1 MVIELG
7 LRRDDVARRLEEE
20 PFRILVLGNFSGH
33 AAGIAA
39 QKPLAERRIAAVDF
53 ERLDGLWALFSPG
66 LQLELGGTSITF
78 APRDLDDFHPDH
90 LYQVLPVFEKLRATR
105 KALLDPKTAQQTLDE
120 LMASGAMEAAAAG
133 AAQDGSAEEIAGE
146 TSSEDAGDMFER
158 LLGKSSPSRDKPKS
172 SSPTQPRLE
181 GFIRQLVAPH
191 IVDDP
196 DPRVETAVD
205 SIDLATSD
213 LMRSLLHDPD
223 FQALEAAWRSLHEM
237 VARIELDET
246 LQLFACNVRRDEL
259 LMGLP
264 EPGANLADSALFELL
279 VKRREA
285 VDDAPW
291 TVIVG
296 DDSFGHSGE
305 DIALL
310 TALGAA
316 AAANGGIFLGA
327 ASLAML
333 GCERIEDLPD
343 TRNWSRPPDDS
354 LWNALRESDVADR
367 IGLALPRVLARLP
380 YGSQTEPVDR
390 FEFEEMPHHDHA
402 AYLWANPAFSCAT
415 LLAEGFTREGWRMAP
430 GGHVE
435 LGALPAHTFEAAGET
450 RLKPCTEVLIPEA
463 TMVAI
468 LERGLMPLV
477 SYRDR
482 NTAVVGRF
490 QSIASPAA
498 PLNGPWTR

>member
-1 MVIELG
+1 MEFEFSLG
-7 LRRDDVARRLEEE
+7 RDAVGRRLEEQ

-33 AAGIAA
+33 AAGAAA

-53 ERLDGLWALFSPG
+53 ERLDGLWDLFSPG
-66 LQLELGGTSITF
+66 LQLELGGTSISF
-78 APRDLDDFHPDH
+78 SPRDLDDFHPDH

-120 LMASGAMEAAAAG
+120 LMTSGTVQTKVAG
-133 AAQDGSAEEIAGE
+133 AAQDGNAEQIVGQ
-146 TSSEDAGDMFER
+146 TSGEDAGDMFER
-158 LLGKSSPSRDKPKS
+158 LLGKSSSSRDKPTA
-172 SSPTQPRLE
+172 PPPNEPRFE

-191 IVDDP
+191 IVDDA

-205 SIDLATSD
+205 SIDLATSE
-213 LMRSLLHDPD
+213 LMRGLLHHPD
-223 FQALEAAWRSLHEM
+223 FQALEATWRSLHEM

-259 LMGLP
+259 LIALP

-285 VDDAPW
+285 RDDAPW
-291 TVIVG
+291 AVIV
-296 DDSFGHSGE
+296 DDDRFGHSGE

-316 AAANGGIFLGA
+316 AAANGGIFLAA
-327 ASLAML
+327 ASPAIL

-343 TRNWSRPPDDS
+343 TRNWSRPPDGS
-354 LWNALRESDVADR
+354 LWNALRESDIADR

-380 YGSQTEPVDR
+380 YGQTEPVDR

-430 GGHVE
+430 GSHVE
-435 LGALPAHTFEAAGET
+435 LGALPAHTFEADGET
-450 RLKPCTEVLIPEA
+450 HLKPCTEVLIPEA

-498 PLNGPWTR
+498 PLNGPWAR